1 MHIRHTFFLNTRL
14 RKNCASGLRVR
25 RPLISDLYCRC
36 GYFVESPNYNNSI
49 RNYPPAS
56 FNLVFWQ
63 ILLLLAYC
71 CILDCCISGAGFFLQ
86 GGEWWYW

>member
-1 MHIRHTFFLNTRL
+1 MRFFNMRL
-14 RKNCASGLRVR
+14 RKNCASVLRVC
-25 RPLISDLYCRC
+25 RPLTGISDLYWRC

-49 RNYPPAS
+49 RNYPPVS

-71 CILDCCISGAGFFLQ
+71 CILDCCILGAGFFLQ
-86 GGEWWYW
+86 GENGGIGNF